1 MSKFNNNIEFIIK
14 TQNSKVSQESI
25 VHNKNSRR
33 NKIKL
38 TSAEYNDLII
48 IWSLSQFQRQMHYD
62 GIEWQYQSS
71 RNKLNNGLLAEN
83 ILTLLNSEIIFE
95 NYLPKEND
103 FLKIWLEYKHTKNHN
118 KSRPY
123 IGDFIS
129 FIYNKEWKINNGFD
143 HINFEYE
150 ILQEG
155 EIKIY

>member
-1 MSKFNNNIEFIIK
+1 ME
-14 TQNSKVSQESI
+14 
-25 VHNKNSRR
+25 
-33 NKIKL
+33 
-38 TSAEYNDLII
+38 
-48 IWSLSQFQRQMHYD
+48 LSQFQRQMHYD

-103 FLKIWLEYKHTKNHN
+103 FLKIWLEYKHAKNHN

-155 EIKIY
+155 EIKIS